1 MRHCENFKG
10 NLTSEQVHRNNKL
23 IKYNAWTCCGILIPS
38 RRPVSLRGSI
48 SPSDFS
54 VTETSEQFVYLP
66 SDFPQIHSK
75 GLWLSFGV
83 YRSLCRFAAFS
94 KIEEPSKTRLDFRTC
109 GQYWLVQICGLQNRV
124 PVRPIDFLHLAKWLG
139 YNKFS
144 WFTTLNSR
152 NVVLFLP

>member
-1 MRHCENFKG
+1 MRHCKNFKG

-23 IKYNAWTCCGILIPS
+23 KNTMHEHAVGFLFPLEDLYLSGGAFLPQIFLLQKHQSNLCTF
-38 RRPVSLRGSI
+38 PVTFLRY
-48 SPSDFS
+48 
-54 VTETSEQFVYLP
+54 TLRA
-66 SDFPQIHSK
+66 SDFPLESIDPFA
-75 GLWLSFGV
+75 GLQHFQ
-83 YRSLCRFAAFS
+83 